1 MRSMPRSQRLFSFVP
16 RARGRCQFENFRAHS
31 QGERQSKPA
40 IDRSQQ
46 GGWNPSDT
54 FGEESLVDGD
64 YLRDVDNRR
73 LRQARPPHR
82 KPDIA
87 GRVGQTEVRSDD
99 RGNDRIDA
107 AFVKAVGRDDEIRP
121 AVTRPGPWGLRQRR
135 PPDFAPAHCLPA
147 AGKRAALKQG
157 SLTIKRGFFTA
168 GPVYFIES
176 GCDQIFPMPL
186 DERSERR
193 GVKLASGNAHA
204 YRQLLGR
211 LEYPIRNGNS
221 SLHRQSIT
229 LVIPGSNGARPSRAC
244 AGRSSGA
251 RP

>member
-1 MRSMPRSQRLFSFVP
+1 
-16 RARGRCQFENFRAHS
+16 
-31 QGERQSKPA
+31 
-40 IDRSQQ
+40 
-46 GGWNPSDT
+46 
-54 FGEESLVDGD
+54 
-64 YLRDVDNRR
+64 LRDVDNRR

-87 GRVGQTEVRSDD
+87 GCVGQTEVRSDD
-99 RGNDRIDA
+99 GGNHRIDA

-121 AVTRPGPWGLRQRR
+121 AVTRPGTCGLRQRR
-135 PPDFAPAHCLPA
+135 PPDFAPAHSLPA
-147 AGKRAALKQG
+147 AGKRAALEQG
-157 SLTIKRGFFTA
+157 SLTIERGFFTA

-176 GCDQIFPMPL
+176 GGDQIFPMPL

-211 LEYPIRNGNS
+211 LEYPIRNRNS

-229 LVIPGSNGARPSRAC
+229 LVIPGSNGA
-244 AGRSSGA
+244 
-251 RP
+251 